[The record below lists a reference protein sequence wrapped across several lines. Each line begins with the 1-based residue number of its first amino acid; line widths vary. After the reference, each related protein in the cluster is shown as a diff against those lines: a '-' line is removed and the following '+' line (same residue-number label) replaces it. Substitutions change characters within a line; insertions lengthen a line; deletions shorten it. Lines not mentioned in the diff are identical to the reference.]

1 MERLKGDDL
10 MAVNPVFLDPK
21 SSQSLSFGRSLFSQM
36 RGWAHTNQYEVLIT
50 IPGPV
55 LNTVQN
61 PYKNFVQELRSD
73 AREIQ
78 LRCESITLPGR
89 NLSSTPDTNIHGPL
103 REVVNN
109 VNYADSVNMVFQAS
123 ADLRE
128 RVFFEKWQYAAFNP
142 DTWNVGYY
150 NNYIGTVDIYVLDR
164 ENNRKYGLTLR
175 ECYPKSIAQ
184 TDLSYAAN
192 NEIIKL
198 TIDMNFRYW
207 TTLDFNQMQPRRA
220 EAPET
225 LPHINVI
232 SGHNPAVNR
241 KLREQRR
248 QANIDH
254 DTRIQEPGE
263 F

>member
-1 MERLKGDDL
+1 
-10 MAVNPVFLDPK
+10 MAVKPVFLDPK
-21 SSQSLSFGRSLFSQM
+21 SGNNIEHILYGFRSNQ
-36 RGWAHTNQYEVLIT
+36 GYAQPNQYEVLIT

-55 LNTVQN
+55 NTVQN

-109 VNYADSVNMVFQAS
+109 VNYADSINMVFQAS

-150 NNYIGTVDIYVLDR
+150 NNYVGTVDIYVLDR

>member
-1 MERLKGDDL
+1 
-10 MAVNPVFLDPK
+10 MAVKPVFLDPK
-21 SSQSLSFGRSLFSQM
+21 SGNNIEHILYGFRSNQ
-36 RGWAHTNQYEVLIT
+36 GYAQPNQYEVLIT

-55 LNTVQN
+55 NTAQN
-61 PYKNFVQELRSD
+61 PYKNFIQGVRFD
-73 AREIQ
+73 AREIA

-109 VNYADSVNMVFQAS
+109 VNYADSINMVFQAS

-150 NNYIGTVDIYVLDR
+150 NNYVGTVDIYVLDR

-207 TTLDFNQMQPRRA
+207 TTLDYNQMLPRRSI

-225 LPHINVI
+225 SPHKNVI
-232 SGHNPAVNR
+232 SGHDPAATRLLNDQ
-241 KLREQRR
+241 KR
-248 QANIDH
+248 QSNIDH
-254 DTRIQEPGE
+254 DTRIQGPGE